1 MDVAYR
7 LSPETAIPGMV
18 GDVKR
23 AIAWM
28 KCNAARYGASPD
40 KIVIGGG
47 SAGGHISLLAAYAP
61 DHLDLTPVD
70 VKGEDLSVRGVIS
83 EYGPSDLAACYSHAK
98 QDKTTRGKA
107 VQPAKENPRMTRL
120 MHRLMGD
127 RYERLGLNK
136 GREAGSL
143 NP

>member
-1 MDVAYR
+1 MLKAKDYGTRPFFRYLTGQGHVVMDVAYR

-28 KCNAARYGASPD
+28 KCNAARYGASPE

-70 VKGEDLSVRGVIS
+70 AKGEDLSVRGVIS
-83 EYGPSDLAACYSHAK
+83 EVRADRPGCLLLPH
-98 QDKTTRGKA
+98 
-107 VQPAKENPRMTRL
+107 QP
-120 MHRLMGD
+120 G
-127 RYERLGLNK
+127 
-136 GREAGSL
+136 
-143 NP
+143 